1 MECEIFTI
9 ISIDSLLVYK
19 NKYNLKVYL
28 GNCAYKI
35 INKQMTDYFDVNYLK
50 IRYFKCCI
58 KIINSKGCM
67 TCHFWF
73 LNHRFGFQYF
83 LCNGS
88 HDLSMFSLTISDI
101 GIITIKNA
109 DYHGIIHNIRK
120 SKAINLLEN
129 SVFQY

>member
-1 MECEIFTI
+1 
-9 ISIDSLLVYK
+9 
-19 NKYNLKVYL
+19 
-28 GNCAYKI
+28 
-35 INKQMTDYFDVNYLK
+35 
-50 IRYFKCCI
+50 
-58 KIINSKGCM
+58 M

-73 LNHRFGFQYF
+73 LNHGFGFQYF